1 MIELLAVVTGKTR
14 RGASFTAGVV
24 LWDDVV
30 VEAAPVLRMRRKMTR
45 DQVREH
51 CQREGWEISVV
62 YVMERRAGLEPA
74 PACLESKRSTN

>member
-14 RGASFTAGVV
+14 RGAPFTAGVV

-45 DQVREH
+45 DQVRAY

-62 YVMERRAGLEPA
+62 YEMERRGER
-74 PACLESKRSTN
+74 EWR